1 MHIEDFSV
9 LTDSELI
16 IDLARVE
23 RMISET
29 QTYARDDGTTTTLGT
44 PVSPDLLALAEREQA
59 ITMEIE
65 SRRMSLRDWSAHRWV
80 DSAGH

>member
-1 MHIEDFSV
+1 MHVEDLSV

-23 RMISET
+23 RMISKT
-29 QTYARDDGTTTTLGT
+29 QTYARDDGTATTLGT

-59 ITMEIE
+59 ITVEIE
-65 SRRMSLRDWSAHRWV
+65 RRRMSLRDWSAHRWV
-80 DSAGH
+80 DSAGR